1 MLIQYLFSQ
10 PAIFVAFLAAI
21 VLALAFHE
29 YAHAYLAYRL
39 GDTTAADAGRL
50 TLNPLAHLD
59 LVGTL
64 CLVLV
69 GFGWGKPVPVNEG
82 NLRNRRWGGLWV
94 SLAGP
99 LSNVALALAV
109 GAVSRLLGSSVG
121 ELVAV
126 FFVFFAGINLVL
138 AAFNL
143 LPVPPLDGSS
153 ILFSLLPYRFRGL
166 ETQLRRN
173 GLWIILGL
181 VLVFNVANWNP
192 FGGLYDLGQWLVGY
206 ST

>member
-1 MLIQYLFSQ
+1 MLIQYLFSD

-21 VLALAFHE
+21 VLALTFHE
-29 YAHAYLAYRL
+29 YAHAYVAYRL

-50 TLNPLAHLD
+50 TLNPLSHLD

-69 GFGWGKPVPVNEG
+69 GFGWGKPVPINEA
-82 NLRNRRWGGLWV
+82 NLRDRRWGALWV

-99 LSNVALALAV
+99 LSNVALALAIA
-109 GAVSRLLGSSVG
+109 AVSRLLGGSVG

-126 FFVFFAGINLVL
+126 FFMFFAGVNLVL

-143 LPVPPLDGSS
+143 IPVPPLDGSA
-153 ILFSLLPYRFRGL
+153 ILFSLLPRL
-166 ETQLRRN
+166 QVWEQQLRRN

-181 VLVFNVANWNP
+181 VVLLNITGWSP
-192 FGGLYDLGQWLVGY
+192 FSGLYHLGQQLTGY
-206 ST
+206 GTD